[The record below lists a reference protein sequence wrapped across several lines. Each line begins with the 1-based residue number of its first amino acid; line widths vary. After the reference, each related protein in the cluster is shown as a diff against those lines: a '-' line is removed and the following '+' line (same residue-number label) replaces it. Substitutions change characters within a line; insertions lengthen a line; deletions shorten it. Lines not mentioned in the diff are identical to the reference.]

1 MNANEDTNERTI
13 IPEITNA
20 RKSSLYVNMSSPEM
34 TSVML
39 NLDYVNIKPT
49 VHVNNE
55 AWTIHCIDTVPAAT
69 EGKL

>member
-55 AWTIHCIDTVPAAT
+55 A
-69 EGKL
+69 